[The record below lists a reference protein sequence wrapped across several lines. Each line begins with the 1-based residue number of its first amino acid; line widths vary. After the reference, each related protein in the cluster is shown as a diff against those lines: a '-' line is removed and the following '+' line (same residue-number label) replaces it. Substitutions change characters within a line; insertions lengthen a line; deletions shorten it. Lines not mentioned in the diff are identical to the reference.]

1 VVLSVAGSTVWG
13 MADLLSTAAQNR
25 ALDAVVAVEMDRARL
40 FAREVHELVALGGLS
55 ASEQDY
61 GEVVQFAQLELA
73 GSCRLGQGTATIRLL
88 QAERLVVVALPPT
101 LRALEQGAL
110 FVHQAKVMLERT
122 ANCTEQIA
130 REVERRVLPA
140 GLGACPADL
149 GRQVAKTVLLVEAE
163 LDAQAALERRG
174 TARRSRRTWTRPELD
189 GMGVAGALLTAPHRR
204 PPGRLRAAQR
214 RARPHAAAAR
224 QPAPDRGGHP
234 HRPADLDRPDHP
246 PRLPRPGCCAPGC
259 SACCVPS

>member
-1 VVLSVAGSTVWG
+1 
-13 MADLLSTAAQNR
+13 MAVLLSTAAQNR
-25 ALDAVVAVEMDRARL
+25 ALDAVVAVEADRARL
-40 FAREVHELVALGGLS
+40 FAREVHELVALGGRS

-88 QAERLVVVALPPT
+88 QAERLVVALPLT

-110 FVHQAKVMLERT
+110 FVHQAKVVLERT
-122 ANCTEQIA
+122 ANCTEHIA

-163 LDAQAALERRG
+163 LDAQAGSAG
-174 TARRSRRTWTRPELD
+174 PRSTSPPSATP
-189 GMGVAGALLTAPHRR
+189 AG
-204 PPGRLRAAQR
+204 
-214 RARPHAAAAR
+214 
-224 QPAPDRGGHP
+224 
-234 HRPADLDRPDHP
+234 
-246 PRLPRPGCCAPGC
+246 
-259 SACCVPS
+259 